1 MKTVHSILAA
11 AVLIAIGMAVFNA
24 IMSIKREE
32 KFKTGDR
39 KIGLIALILTHV
51 QFLIGLGTYYVS
63 PWYETLKNVGM
74 GAAMKDAE
82 LRLMSVE
89 HPFTMIIAIALITV
103 GWSRHKKLTED
114 KAKFKSFAIFYSIGL
129 LLILARIPW
138 GQWFQ

>member
-138 GQWFQ
+138 GQWFH

>member
-39 KIGLIALILTHV
+39 KIGLIALILTHT
-51 QFLIGLGTYYVS
+51 QFLIGLVVYYIS
-63 PWYETLKNVGM
+63 PWYAELKRMGM
-74 GAAMKDAE
+74 ATAMKESDV
-82 LRLMSVE
+82 RLLSVE
-89 HPFTMIIAIALITV
+89 HPITMLLAIVLITI

>member
-11 AVLIAIGMAVFNA
+11 AVLIALGMAIFNA
-24 IMSIKREE
+24 IQSAKREE
-32 KFKTGDR
+32 KFKAGDR

-51 QFLIGLGTYYVS
+51 QFLVGLVTYYIS
-63 PWYETLKNVGM
+63 PWYESLKNVGM

-114 KAKFKSFAIFYSIGL
+114 KAKFKSFAIFYGIGL

-138 GQWFQ
+138 SHW